1 MIKDPQASPPPMA
14 SVTIKSFFFKKP
26 FVFETESARGIEAAE
41 VLPWSCTVVKI
52 RSFGRPIFL
61 SVS

>member
-41 VLPWSCTVVKI
+41 VLPWYCSEV
-52 RSFGRPIFL
+52 
-61 SVS
+61 